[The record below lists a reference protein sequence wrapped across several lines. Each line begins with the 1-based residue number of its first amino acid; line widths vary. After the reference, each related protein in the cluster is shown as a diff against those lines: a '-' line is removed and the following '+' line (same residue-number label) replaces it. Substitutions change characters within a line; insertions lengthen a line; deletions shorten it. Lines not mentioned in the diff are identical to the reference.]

1 MYLTEKQA
9 GEKNLMG
16 VFVPVG
22 EENFF
27 WGRNGRKEG
36 YRQSLFVEKSD
47 LSEGGNAFPPFLT
60 NILMCDFA
68 RKDVVGNEKCTPVS
82 NVRGYFC
89 NADCILP
96 FFLCKIRCLKNAKIT
111 FICILA
117 RKKAC
122 FLKGT
127 EGLVY
132 PL

>member
-47 LSEGGNAFPPFLT
+47 LSEGGNAFPPFF
-60 NILMCDFA
+60 DEYF
-68 RKDVVGNEKCTPVS
+68 DV
-82 NVRGYFC
+82 
-89 NADCILP
+89 
-96 FFLCKIRCLKNAKIT
+96 
-111 FICILA
+111 
-117 RKKAC
+117 
-122 FLKGT
+122 
-127 EGLVY
+127 
-132 PL
+132 